1 MCGRGKRGARLRALF
16 FLPERKEVR
25 VLYILCWIAGFLVGI
40 ATPIIWRR
48 VLASGTVE
56 MDRTDPEI
64 PYLRLQLTND
74 QLDKLHKKKYATFKV
89 NPNAKFTREKQPL

>member
-1 MCGRGKRGARLRALF
+1 M
-16 FLPERKEVR
+16 
-25 VLYILCWIAGFLVGI
+25 YILCWIAGFLVGI

-56 MDRTDPEI
+56 MDRTDPDI

-89 NPNAKFTREKQPL
+89 NPTAKFTREKQSL